1 MLILIFFDLP
11 DLRRKR
17 TVTWR
22 HWIGCCPGTVTPW
35 RLDPPPPASLT
46 PPQPPDA
53 AASPGLSKCQL
64 RKRSTRR
71 WDFKHPAAKCRP
83 LTFIVLEMLQ
93 EVFGTVKAMAAF
105 TKKKIYYC
113 TENLVSFIKLF
124 SIREIILNWF

>member
-64 RKRSTRR
+64 RKRSTRH

-83 LTFIVLEMLQ
+83 LTFIVLEKFLELWRLWLRLQ
-93 EVFGTVKAMAAF
+93 
-105 TKKKIYYC
+105 KKIYYC

-124 SIREIILNWF
+124 SIREIILYWF